1 MNKSRYKKKFKKR
14 KKTKDVGLR
23 VEVHNNDIV
32 SALRR
37 FKKRVEKN
45 HVLEEVRSRQFY
57 EKPSA
62 KRRRIKKSQKAKFRI
77 KSHNKGK

>member
-1 MNKSRYKKKFKKR
+1 
-14 KKTKDVGLR
+14 
-23 VEVHNNDIV
+23 NDIV

-45 HVLEEVRSRQFY
+45 QVLEEVRSRQFY